1 MKKSEELHEL
11 IQSLT
16 RSEKRFFKIYCSRH
30 EIGGKNNYVKFFDLI
45 DGIKP
50 YSENKYQKKVSQAD
64 FIKHLAAE
72 QNYLYQMIIE
82 CLDIYHKESSV
93 DKQITKLTNIARV
106 LANKKLEEQSIK
118 ILNKAH
124 DLAESHHRFALKIPI
139 YELAKRK
146 HFSQDTITPEI
157 LNQHYKN
164 LDNTL
169 KQLQQSRHY
178 EKVFDELMLLR
189 RKVGYVMNERVL
201 QEVENIFPSAHQ
213 PDPATF
219 ASFDEEVFF
228 LLSKMEYFRLAHR
241 GDVGNYYTTRL
252 IKLFEDN
259 AKSLTGIYID
269 HYIYALNVFIVS
281 HMYKDNKEARA
292 ALDKLENLEKIIGK
306 KDDNTY
312 VKAKRFEVYYTC
324 ITDLALK
331 EKQYDDIIKEMPDI
345 EKRFIEV
352 GKHMTPT
359 FSLVLQANIA
369 SIFFNAGQYKTALK
383 WCHRVINEAPRLRE
397 DVYYMMRILYLMIHF
412 ELNNEIILPS
422 LIQSTSRYLDK
433 KKKMD
438 QFERVFIDHF
448 KAQLKANNKNERK
461 ELFKSLRDKID
472 IIKDNPYESLAL
484 QDIDVFGWIDKRLAK
499 LW

>member
-1 MKKSEELHEL
+1 MRKSEELHEL
-11 IQSLT
+11 VHSLT

-30 EIGGKNNYVKFFDLI
+30 EIGGKNNYVMFFDLI
-45 DGIKP
+45 DSIKP
-50 YSENKYQKKVSQAD
+50 YSEEKYEKKVSQAD

-118 ILNKAH
+118 ILNKARE
-124 DLAESHHRFALKIPI
+124 LAESHHRFALKIPI

-146 HFSQDTITPEI
+146 HFSQDTITPE
-157 LNQHYKN
+157 LLAEHYSN

-169 KQLQQSRHY
+169 NRLQRSRNY
-178 EKVFDELMLLR
+178 QKVFDELMLLR

-201 QEVENIFPSAHQ
+201 QEVENIFPNANQ
-213 PDPATF
+213 PDPISF
-219 ASFDEEVFF
+219 SSFDEEVFF
-228 LLSKMEYFRLAHR
+228 LLSKMEYFRLVHR
-241 GDVGNYYTTRL
+241 GDAGNYYTTRL

-269 HYIYALNVFIVS
+269 QYIYALNVFIVS
-281 HMYKDNKEARA
+281 HLYKDKEEART
-292 ALDKLENLEKIIGK
+292 ALHKVQHLEEIIGK
-306 KDDNTY
+306 RANNTY
-312 VKAKRFEVYYTC
+312 VQAKRFEVYYTC

-331 EKQYDDIIKEMPDI
+331 EKQYDDIITEMPDI
-345 EKRFIEV
+345 EKRFKEV
-352 GKHMTPT
+352 GKHMTPS

-369 SIFFNAGQYKTALK
+369 SIFFNAGQYKTSLK

-422 LIQSTSRYLDK
+422 LILATSRYLGK
-433 KKKMD
+433 KNKMD

-448 KAQLKANNKNERK
+448 KAQLKANSKKERK
-461 ELFKSLRDKID
+461 ELFQSLREKID
-472 IIKDNPYESLAL
+472 LIKDNPYESLAL

-499 LW
+499 LQ